1 MNRNAAESRIRELR
15 SCIRHHDYLYH
26 IQDRPEISDQEYD
39 RLFRE
44 LRELEDR
51 YPELRT
57 PDSPTQRVGAVPLEE
72 FETVQHAAPMLSL
85 DSDVSEDALHRFD
98 QRVRKAL
105 GEQVRYVVEPK
116 LDGAS
121 AELVYERGRLVRA
134 ATRGDGQRGE
144 GITDN
149 VRTIPTIPLRLR
161 AAEAP
166 IPEFLSL
173 RAEVIMRIGAF
184 DAINERLMEEGR
196 PPFANPRNAAAGSL
210 RQLDPQI
217 TAQRPLDAYVYDI
230 LASSQPV
237 AATQWEVLQVLN
249 QWGLRVNEHER
260 RADSVEEILDFHSG
274 LESQRDDLDY
284 EIDGIVI
291 KLDDLAARE
300 EMGATSHH
308 PRWAYAHK
316 FPPRKET
323 TRILSIVPSVGRTG
337 VVTPVALMR
346 PVELG
351 GVTVSRASLHNR
363 EEVARKDVRE
373 GDRVRVQRAGDVIPQ
388 VIERIDEPDR
398 ERAAP
403 FRMPERCPVCET
415 LLIERGPFTVC
426 PNTFDCPAQLAGQ
439 LMLFGSRGALDI
451 EGLGEETA
459 RLLVQEGL
467 VRHLPDLFDLQP
479 ERLMEL
485 EGFAEKSAGNLVDGI
500 RQASHV
506 ELARFLFGL
515 GIPEVGSTVARALS
529 RHFGTLEAL
538 RSADQEALQE
548 VDGVGPIMSEQ
559 ISAFFGDPRV
569 REILNALLSRVELVE
584 PGPAD
589 HQSDVSETSPF
600 DGLRFVFTG
609 GLEGFTREEARERVE
624 ALGGRVTSAVSRGTA
639 YVVAGDKPGSK
650 LAKAEAL
657 GVAVLDEDGFRRLL
671 AEHQVSDET
680 GS

>member
-1 MNRNAAESRIRELR
+1 MNRTAAEERVRELR
-15 SCIRHHDYLYH
+15 SLIRHHDYQYH
-26 IQDRPEISDQEYD
+26 ILDQPDISDEEYD

-44 LRELEDR
+44 LRDLEDR

-57 PDSPTQRVGAVPLEE
+57 PDSPTQRVGAAPLDE
-72 FETVQHAAPMLSL
+72 FESVEHAGPMLSL
-85 DSDVSEDALHRFD
+85 DSDVQEEALRRFD
-98 QRVRKAL
+98 QRLRKAL
-105 GEQVRYVVEPK
+105 GDEVTYVVEPK

-121 AELVYERGRLVRA
+121 VELVYEGGRLVRA

-144 GITDN
+144 EITAN

-161 AAEAP
+161 EVEVP
-166 IPEFLSL
+166 VPPFVSL

-184 DAINERLMEEGR
+184 DALNERLMGNGR
-196 PPFANPRNAAAGSL
+196 TPFANPRNAAAGSL
-210 RQLDPQI
+210 RQLDPQL

-230 LASSQPV
+230 LASSGTV
-237 AATQWEVLQVLN
+237 AATQWEVLRTLK

-260 RADSVEEILDFHSG
+260 RAESVEEILEFHSG
-274 LESQRDDLDY
+274 LENQRDDLDY

-291 KLDDLAARE
+291 KLDDLSARE
-300 EMGATSHH
+300 TLGVTSHH

-388 VIERIDEPDR
+388 VVERIDEPDR

-403 FRMPERCPVCET
+403 FRMPERCPICDTPLV
-415 LLIERGPFTVC
+415 ERGPFTVC
-426 PNTFDCPAQLAGQ
+426 PNAFDCPAQLAGR

-459 RLLVQEGL
+459 RLLVREGL

-479 ERLMEL
+479 QQLAEL
-485 EGFAEKSAGNLVDGI
+485 EGFADKSAANLVDGI
-500 RQASHV
+500 RAASHV
-506 ELARFLFGL
+506 ELARFLYGL
-515 GIPEVGSTVARALS
+515 GIPEVGSTVARALA
-529 RHFGTLEAL
+529 RHFGSFNAL
-538 RSADQEALQE
+538 AASGEEALQDVE
-548 VDGVGPIMSEQ
+548 GVGPIMSEQ
-559 ISAFFGDPRV
+559 IAAFFEDPRNG
-569 REILNALLSRVELVE
+569 EIVDALLSRVELVE
-584 PGPAD
+584 GEPAASE
-589 HQSDVSETSPF
+589 SDRAAGTAPL

-609 GLEGFTREEARERVE
+609 GLEGFTRQEAREKVE
-624 ALGGRVTSAVSRGTA
+624 ALGGRVTSSVSGGTA
-639 YVVAGDKPGSK
+639 YVVAGEDPGSK
-650 LAKAEAL
+650 LGKAHKL
-657 GVAVLDEDGFRRLL
+657 GVTILDEESFRRLL
-671 AEHQVSDET
+671 AEHGLE
-680 GS
+680 

>member
-1 MNRNAAESRIRELR
+1 
-15 SCIRHHDYLYH
+15 
-26 IQDRPEISDQEYD
+26 
-39 RLFRE
+39 
-44 LRELEDR
+44 
-51 YPELRT
+51 
-57 PDSPTQRVGAVPLEE
+57 
-72 FETVQHAAPMLSL
+72 
-85 DSDVSEDALHRFD
+85 
-98 QRVRKAL
+98 
-105 GEQVRYVVEPK
+105 
-116 LDGAS
+116 
-121 AELVYERGRLVRA
+121 VRA

-161 AAEAP
+161 AVEAP

-184 DAINERLMEEGR
+184 DALNERLMEEGR

-210 RQLDPQI
+210 RQLDPQT

-237 AATQWEVLQVLN
+237 AATQWEVLQTLK

-260 RADSVEEILDFHSG
+260 QADSVEEILEFHSG

-291 KLDDLAARE
+291 KLDDLSARE

-316 FPPRKET
+316 FPPRRET

-403 FRMPERCPVCET
+403 FRMPERCPVCDT
-415 LLIERGPFTVC
+415 PLMERGPFTVC
-426 PNTFDCPAQLAGQ
+426 PNAFDCPAQLAGQ

-459 RLLVQEGL
+459 RQLVQEGL

-538 RSADQEALQE
+538 RSADEEALQE

-559 ISAFFGDPRV
+559 ISAFFGDSRV
-569 REILNALLSRVELVE
+569 RELLNALVSRVELVE
-584 PGPAD
+584 PGQAD
-589 HQSDVSETSPF
+589 HQSDVAEPSPF

-624 ALGGRVTSAVSRGTA
+624 ALGGRVTSAVSGGTA

-657 GVAVLDEDGFRRLL
+657 GVAVLDEEGFRRLL
-671 AEHQVSDET
+671 AEHQISDET